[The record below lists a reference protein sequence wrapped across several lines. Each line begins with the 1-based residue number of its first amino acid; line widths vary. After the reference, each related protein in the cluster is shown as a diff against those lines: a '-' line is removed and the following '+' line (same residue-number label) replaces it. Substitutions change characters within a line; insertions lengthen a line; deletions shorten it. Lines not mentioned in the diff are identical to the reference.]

1 MKDSAS
7 FQNKNLTSKQSERR
21 IEWIGEIPE
30 DWKVTKLKYEFDFGK
45 GLPIT
50 KDNLIELGLPV
61 ISYGQIHSKL
71 NSGTSINPVLLRY
84 VKPYYQFTNPQSR
97 VYKGDFIFAD
107 TSEDLEGCGNAV
119 LKCDNDDLFA
129 GYHSIIMHAHKPDF
143 SKYLS
148 YLFLTNQWRNQLR
161 TRVYG
166 VKVFSV
172 TQTIFRFTNIILP
185 PKDTQKRISDFLD
198 SKCAKIDS
206 LKNNI
211 KKQIETLEQYKKSII
226 TEAVTK
232 GINPNVKM
240 KYSGIEWIGEIP
252 EDWEIHP
259 IYYYFDERKH
269 KNSPCKEKNLLSLS
283 YGNIIRKDINA
294 LGGLLP
300 ESFNTYN
307 IIEKDDI
314 VIRPTDL
321 QNDKRSLRTGLCKE
335 HGIITSAYI
344 TLKPKK
350 DVNSQYYHYLL
361 HSYDIEK
368 VFYNMGNGVRQGLNY
383 SEFKKLLI
391 ISPKLEEQKNIVEY
405 LDSRC
410 TTTDKIISTK
420 KQQLEKLE
428 EYKKSLIFEYVTGKK
443 LVSSCGFSNENQV
456 KERHR
461 L

>member
-7 FQNKNLTSKQSERR
+7 FQNKNLTSKRSERR

-30 DWKVTKLKYEFDFGK
+30 DWK
-45 GLPIT
+45 IS
-50 KDNLIELGLPV
+50 I
-61 ISYGQIHSKL
+61 ISYYTTSRSGGTPDRRILQYWNQGTIPWMASGEVNKANVYETNEKITLLGSNNSSAKLLKKNTVMVALNGQGKTKGMSAI
-71 NSGTSINPVLLRY
+71 LRIAAAC
-84 VKPYYQFTNPQSR
+84 NQS
-97 VYKGDFIFAD
+97 
-107 TSEDLEGCGNAV
+107 LCGFFCN
-119 LKCDNDDLFA
+119 
-129 GYHSIIMHAHKPDF
+129 
-143 SKYLS
+143 SKYLYFG
-148 YLFLTNQWRNQLR
+148 YLFYCFQTMYKYLR
-161 TRVYG
+161 SQAGDELRDG
-166 VKVFSV
+166 LSSSFIKK
-172 TQTIFRFTNIILP
+172 QRIPLP
-185 PKDTQKRISDFLD
+185 PTKIQTRIADFLD
-198 SKCAKIDS
+198 SKCTKIDS

-405 LDSRC
+405 LDSKC
-410 TTTDKIISTK
+410 TTIDNIINSK

-443 LVSSCGFSNENQV
+443 LVPSCEFSNKNSGKREA
-456 KERHR
+456 
-461 L
+461 